1 MIDPNVVYLALVFG
15 LWLGVTATY
24 IPGTGI
30 AELVGG
36 VALIG
41 SALLL
46 MSLPTNWVAVL
57 LIVVGVCSFIV
68 VPFIKREYAPAAVAG
83 LLLQGIGGW
92 FLFHEGPGVSP
103 VLIGVTLIAPLAYH
117 QYVLL
122 PMLDKMKT
130 EPVVNEDRQLI
141 GAYGRVTR
149 SLNPTGTVNVRG
161 ETWTATSD
169 EMLEPGTEVV
179 VVDRDGLQ
187 IHVEKVKQKHSEP
200 NGHKEG
206 DELPWK

>member
-30 AELVGG
+30 AELMAV

-57 LIVVGVCSFIV
+57 LIVVGVLSFIV
-68 VPFIKREYAPAAVAG
+68 VPFLKRDYAPLALVG
-83 LLLQGIGGW
+83 LVLQGIGGW
-92 FLFHEGPGVSP
+92 FLFYEGPGVSP
-103 VLIGVTLIAPLAYH
+103 VLIALTLVAPLVYH

-122 PMLDKMKT
+122 PMLDKMRA
-130 EPVVNEDRQLI
+130 EPVISEDTHLI
-141 GAYGRVTR
+141 GAHGRVIKA
-149 SLNPTGTVNVRG
+149 LNPTGTVNVRG
-161 ETWTATSD
+161 EAWTATSD
-169 EMLEPGTEVV
+169 EQLEPGTEVV
-179 VVDRDGLQ
+179 VIDRDGLQ
-187 IHVEKVKQKHSEP
+187 VQVEKIKQKRSDHNGHSE
-200 NGHKEG
+200 G
-206 DELPWK
+206 DWQ